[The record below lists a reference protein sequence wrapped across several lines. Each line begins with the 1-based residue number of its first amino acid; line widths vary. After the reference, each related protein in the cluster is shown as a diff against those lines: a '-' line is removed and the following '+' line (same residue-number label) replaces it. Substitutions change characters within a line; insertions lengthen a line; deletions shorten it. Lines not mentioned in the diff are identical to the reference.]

1 MKKKLWLLCC
11 IILLIVT
18 AFSGCQEQKALTAG
32 EKSGQVKLRSSVVE
46 LDKSSFNVNT
56 ISIKDNDT
64 GEIYDIIESI
74 EVKYLFKNIAGKPI
88 QIEVSA
94 EFYDKND
101 RLVGLGGPTSINLPK
116 DYTEKVYTPQN
127 LIIYAGS
134 NIADVQYVLLIV
146 EEKV

>member
-1 MKKKLWLLCC
+1 MNKKILM
-11 IILLIVT
+11 IISIVIIIIVL
-18 AFSGCQEQKALTAG
+18 SGCQEQKAVTAG
-32 EKSGQVKLRSSVVE
+32 EKSGQIKLRSSVVE

-74 EVKYLFKNIAGKPI
+74 EVKYLFKNIARKPI
-88 QIEVSA
+88 NIKVSA

-101 RLVGLGGPTSINLPK
+101 KLVGLGGPREINLLEN
-116 DYTEKVYTPQN
+116 YTEKVYTPMN
-127 LIIYAGS
+127 SIIYSGS
-134 NIADVQYVLLIV
+134 NVADVEYVLLIV